1 MTRAVDAAQ
10 MLNIG
15 WQIRRHRPSFQGTNE
30 QVIAAICEHIRPE
43 REELRRQRR
52 QKV

>member
-1 MTRAVDAAQ
+1 MTPVGAAQ

-15 WQIRRHRPSFQGTNE
+15 WQIADIARHLKVTSE
-30 QVIAAICEHIRPE
+30 QVIAAICEHIREE